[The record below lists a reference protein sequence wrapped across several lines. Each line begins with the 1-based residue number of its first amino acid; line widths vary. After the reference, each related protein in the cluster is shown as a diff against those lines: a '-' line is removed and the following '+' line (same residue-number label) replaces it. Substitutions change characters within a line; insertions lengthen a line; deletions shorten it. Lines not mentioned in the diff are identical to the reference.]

1 MCPGNVPR
9 ECAPE
14 CPSGTALGARVP
26 LAAVFRAV
34 PQDAGSQ
41 GGCAQSMS
49 APSRGVR
56 SRLPAE
62 RCPGEAGQRRSLRAQ
77 QCPGRRSRPRA
88 GLSADRAVRCAAL
101 SESRQ
106 PVPSC
111 PTLFYSILSCPV
123 PFLAM
128 GSTAPVFIGAE
139 EVEKHLHRASLLLPA
154 LEAALANFSAGA
166 AGGVVQPVRTVLP
179 VPRHGGYLG
188 VMPAY
193 SAADDALTTKLVTFY
208 EHLKDSSVPSHQATV
223 LLFDPSNGTLKAVL
237 DGSVITAKRTAAV
250 SAIATK
256 LLMPPFAEVLCI
268 LGAGV
273 QAYSHYDI
281 FTELFTF
288 KEVRVWNR
296 TKEKAVK
303 FASSVSGPVRV
314 CSSAQEAVTGADVI
328 VTVTMATAPILFGD
342 WVKPGAHI
350 NAVGASRPD
359 WRELDDELMKNSVL
373 FVDSRDAALTES
385 GDVILSGA
393 EIFAELGEV
402 LKGTKPALP
411 EKTTV
416 FKSLGMAVEDT
427 VAAKF
432 VYDAWSAGN

>member
-1 MCPGNVPR
+1 
-9 ECAPE
+9 
-14 CPSGTALGARVP
+14 
-26 LAAVFRAV
+26 
-34 PQDAGSQ
+34 
-41 GGCAQSMS
+41 
-49 APSRGVR
+49 
-56 SRLPAE
+56 
-62 RCPGEAGQRRSLRAQ
+62 
-77 QCPGRRSRPRA
+77 
-88 GLSADRAVRCAAL
+88 
-101 SESRQ
+101 
-106 PVPSC
+106 
-111 PTLFYSILSCPV
+111 
-123 PFLAM
+123 M
-128 GSTAPVFIGAE
+128 GSTPPVFIGAE

-256 LLMPPFAEVLCI
+256 LLMPAFAEVLCI

-288 KEVRVWNR
+288 KEVRIWNR
-296 TKEKAVK
+296 TKERAVQ
-303 FASSVSGPVRV
+303 FASCVSGPVRV